1 MDDPT
6 AESGG
11 SQSPAQPLDT
21 SPPPSAPAGSAES
34 SGAGG
39 ARPGQPPMRGPLFIV
54 VAVLLLLASAF
65 VAFTIFKRKPVA
77 QLSPDASPKPTSQPT
92 KSFRDATTGIA
103 FDYPADWSQ
112 LKSAGVAP
120 TTKAF
125 LGTGKG
131 ELLKLDVYTLSDPP
145 TTEMIPTRQMTDTL
159 DKTMTENADA
169 TITTRELTNINGVNT
184 WHYIAQFRDPE
195 LGVGVWDVWFFFS
208 GAKLEK
214 LLFQAFPLTDYD
226 NKFKA
231 EFANVVRSYHTVPRG
246 KGGATPAPSEP
257 APSPS
262 K

>member
-21 SPPPSAPAGSAES
+21 SPPLSAPAGSAEH

-77 QLSPDASPKPTSQPT
+77 QLSQDASPKPTSQPT

-112 LKSAGVAP
+112 L
-120 TTKAF
+120 
-125 LGTGKG
+125 
-131 ELLKLDVYTLSDPP
+131 
-145 TTEMIPTRQMTDTL
+145 
-159 DKTMTENADA
+159 
-169 TITTRELTNINGVNT
+169 
-184 WHYIAQFRDPE
+184 
-195 LGVGVWDVWFFFS
+195 
-208 GAKLEK
+208 
-214 LLFQAFPLTDYD
+214 
-226 NKFKA
+226 
-231 EFANVVRSYHTVPRG
+231 
-246 KGGATPAPSEP
+246 
-257 APSPS
+257 
-262 K
+262 